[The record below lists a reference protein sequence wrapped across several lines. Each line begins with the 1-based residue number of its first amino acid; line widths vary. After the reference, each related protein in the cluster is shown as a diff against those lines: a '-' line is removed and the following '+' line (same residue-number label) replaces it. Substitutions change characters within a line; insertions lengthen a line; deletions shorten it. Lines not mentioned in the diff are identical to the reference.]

1 MNPRLVRLAKMA
13 ALVALA
19 YVLKL
24 PFLSVPNVEF
34 FTYLCFVA
42 GYLFGVWSG
51 AATAA
56 AAMTLYSL
64 FNPYG
69 PAGPVLTIAKVLA
82 TTLVGIAGGLAF
94 RLKFVPRTTIP
105 SLVIAALLG
114 LILTLQFDLITN
126 LAIVATTGQFWPV
139 MAAAVPFAAIHIGSN
154 TLLFVLFNPLLFRL
168 ARLEHRL

>member
-1 MNPRLVRLAKMA
+1 MNLRLVRLAKLA

-42 GYLFGVWSG
+42 GYLFSVWSG
-51 AATAA
+51 ALTAA
-56 AAMTLYSL
+56 VAMTLYSL

-69 PAGPVLTIAKVLA
+69 PAGPVLTVAKVLA
-82 TTLVGIAGGLAF
+82 TIVVGLAGGVAF
-94 RLKFVPRTTIP
+94 RLKFVPRSTLP
-105 SLVIAALLG
+105 SLIVAALLG
-114 LILTLQFDLITN
+114 LILTLQFDLVTN

-139 MAAAVPFAAIHIGSN
+139 MAAAVPFAAIHLASN
-154 TLLFVLFNPLLFRL
+154 TLLFLLFNPLLFRL